1 MKTLLLPLHLIFAGI
16 WLGCVLTEALFE
28 RALFGQGRDKELL
41 LSALHKRVDLLVEI
55 PALLLVMLT
64 GRLML
69 ASVPQSGMLH
79 AKLGFAALA
88 ILTNLYCVY
97 LVLKRD
103 RMARAGDWQAFET
116 IDHLQHKMG
125 AVVLIGILGALL
137 LGLWLFA
144 GMSGSART

>member
-16 WLGCVLTEALFE
+16 WLGCVLSEALFE
-28 RALFGQGRDKELL
+28 RALLGQSRDKELL

-55 PALLLVMLT
+55 PAFLLVMLS
-64 GRLML
+64 GGLML
-69 ASVPQSGMLH
+69 ASAPPSGMLH

-144 GMSGSART
+144 GMSGSAQT

>member
-28 RALFGQGRDKELL
+28 RALLGQGRDKELL
-41 LSALHKRVDLLVEI
+41 LSALHKRVDLMVEI
-55 PALLLVMLT
+55 PAFLLVMLT
-64 GRLML
+64 GGLIL
-69 ASVPQSGMLH
+69 ASAPPSSMLH

-144 GMSGSART
+144 GTSGSART